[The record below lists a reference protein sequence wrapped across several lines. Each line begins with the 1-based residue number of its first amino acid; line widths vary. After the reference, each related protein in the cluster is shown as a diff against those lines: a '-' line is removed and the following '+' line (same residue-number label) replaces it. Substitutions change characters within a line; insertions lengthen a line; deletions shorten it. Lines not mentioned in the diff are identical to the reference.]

1 MNIVIIGAGGVGGY
15 FGGKLVAA
23 GYKTTFLVRGKT
35 LKVIQS
41 NGLQVKSI
49 NGSFHVY
56 PTATDNYD
64 VIKDADLI
72 ILSVKSWQIEK
83 IAIKFKSFLKA
94 DAMVLSLQNGVDNA
108 NKLTEILGPKKV
120 VAGLCRIVAKIE
132 SPGIIDHFG
141 YEPEI
146 LFGEMDN
153 SKTQRVNE
161 IHKVFT
167 KAGFKNNI
175 SPDIQRDIWLKF
187 LFIGSISAIG
197 ALTRSVLGEMREDPY
212 IRNILIDTAKEI
224 VSIGSHLGVDINN
237 KDIENCFAVIDRIDY
252 HTTMSLQR
260 DMIEGKPSEL
270 ENFNGYIVKKGDELG
285 IDTPVN
291 DFIYYCLKPMEEK
304 VRCARS

>member
-1 MNIVIIGAGGVGGY
+1 
-15 FGGKLVAA
+15 
-23 GYKTTFLVRGKT
+23 
-35 LKVIQS
+35 
-41 NGLQVKSI
+41 
-49 NGSFHVY
+49 
-56 PTATDNYD
+56 
-64 VIKDADLI
+64 
-72 ILSVKSWQIEK
+72 
-83 IAIKFKSFLKA
+83 
-94 DAMVLSLQNGVDNA
+94 
-108 NKLTEILGPKKV
+108 
-120 VAGLCRIVAKIE
+120 
-132 SPGIIDHFG
+132 
-141 YEPEI
+141 
-146 LFGEMDN
+146 MDN